1 MGIKVSEGG
10 GKAVF
15 YKINA
20 KDGCFQQRE
29 NGVTHQFEAGRT
41 TLEGTLIGAKFEE
54 DEFEGV
60 KTESVRLVFR
70 DTEPGQPNMHV
81 SFTVTNAESPSKFAL
96 RLLSKINAS
105 APGEVLSLNPFLIK
119 KGEKLGDTVFEADFA
134 GVSVGQNGQKIVED
148 FGTPDNKLPEPAPVL
163 AANGKPFMQNGR
175 AVTDKSAWVP
185 ILDAQL
191 EKLFG
196 RFAPAESQA
205 QGEAG
210 GVDPDEVAQAAAAA
224 AGAAPAR
231 EAMRAR
237 G

>member
-10 GKAVF
+10 GKAEF

-20 KDGCFQQRE
+20 KEGCFQQRV
-29 NGVTHQFEAGRT
+29 NGVTHHFEPGRT
-41 TLEGTLIGAKFEE
+41 TLEGTLIGVKFDE

-60 KTESVRLVFR
+60 KNESVRLVFR

-81 SFTVTNAESPSKFAL
+81 SFTVASAGAPSKFGL

-119 KGEKLGDTVFEADFA
+119 KGEKLGTTVFDADFA
-134 GVSVGQNGQKIVED
+134 GVSVSQNGQKIVED
-148 FGTPDNKLPEPAPVL
+148 FGTPDNKLPEPEKVMV
-163 AANGKPFMQNGR
+163 NGKPFMQNGR
-175 AVTDKSAWVP
+175 EVTDKSVWVP

-196 RFAPAESQA
+196 RFAPAEGQGQA
-205 QGEAG
+205 DAA

-224 AGAAPAR
+224 GAAPAR
-231 EAMRAR
+231 DAMRAR
-237 G
+237 A